1 MTHCRTF
8 CEIIRFKQW
17 HIHADNIGEGEGKRT
32 IDYRPFLPQNRRAPM
47 KKKIL
52 IVFWVI
58 LSFLIFTPS
67 GIAKVYKYVDKNG
80 IPHYTN
86 VPTDPR
92 YKPASGS
99 TNQSPKKKSQKP
111 VKKKTPDKISQR

>member
-1 MTHCRTF
+1 MGKGGK
-8 CEIIRFKQW
+8 EPSIIAVFIPKQ
-17 HIHADNIGEGEGKRT
+17 EGSHEEKESYCLLGH
-32 IDYRPFLPQNRRAPM
+32 F
-47 KKKIL
+47 
-52 IVFWVI
+52 
-58 LSFLIFTPS
+58 SFLTFTPS

-99 TNQSPKKKSQKP
+99 TNKSPKKKSQKP
-111 VKKKTPDKISQR
+111 VKKKIPDKIPQR

>member
-1 MTHCRTF
+1 MP
-8 CEIIRFKQW
+8 IILGKGRGREPSVIGRFIPKQ
-17 HIHADNIGEGEGKRT
+17 E
-32 IDYRPFLPQNRRAPM
+32 APM

-58 LSFLIFTPS
+58 LSFLTFTPS

-99 TNQSPKKKSQKP
+99 TNKSPKKKSQKP
-111 VKKKTPDKISQR
+111 VKKKIPDKIPQR